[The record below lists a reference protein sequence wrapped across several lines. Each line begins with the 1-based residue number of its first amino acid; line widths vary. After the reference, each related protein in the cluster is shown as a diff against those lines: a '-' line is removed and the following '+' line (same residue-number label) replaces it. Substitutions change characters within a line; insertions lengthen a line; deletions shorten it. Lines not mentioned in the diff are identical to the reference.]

1 MVAHESLEHNGAG
14 TVVCPFVA
22 LAVLGHGAEGCAA
35 RGQLLLLALAR
46 SGDGAGGGGGGGGG
60 RLEARQLQQHGT
72 EVVLVGARLL
82 GQAGQVLLH
91 ARLPE
96 VEDVV
101 GRLARRRPQRRVGTR
116 RRRLARRLDYGRSA

>member
-1 MVAHESLEHNGAG
+1 
-14 TVVCPFVA
+14 VCPFVA
-22 LAVLGHGAEGCAA
+22 LAVLGHGAERRAA

-46 SGDGAGGGGGGGGG
+46 SGDGAGGGGGGGG
-60 RLEARQLQQHGT
+60 RLEARQLQQHGA

-101 GRLARRRPQRRVGTR
+101 GRLARRRPQRRVRTR